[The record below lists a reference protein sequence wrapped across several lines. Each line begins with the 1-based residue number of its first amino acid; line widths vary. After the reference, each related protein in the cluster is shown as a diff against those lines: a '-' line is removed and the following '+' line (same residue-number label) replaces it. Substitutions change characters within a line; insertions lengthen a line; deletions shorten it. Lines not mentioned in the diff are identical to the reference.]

1 MDESRPLPAF
11 RCEQIEG
18 GRLAKE
24 WQEWKGSLQCYFD
37 SYEITDQKL
46 MRAKMLH
53 LGGPQLQKVFRSLD
67 GTEDFPEELVE
78 KPWYDAAIEKLDAYF
93 KPRRQDVLERHK
105 LRNMKQAPSERF
117 AHFVLRLRQ
126 QMQDCG
132 FEKYRPK
139 VRRIIEEMLMIDV
152 IVEGC
157 ASQDLRRKIL
167 AKDQT
172 LAEIEAM
179 GESIESVLMQEKEL
193 GKGNDSGRSAY
204 SEVCKITKDKGSRR
218 QAHFENRS
226 KDEEHCP
233 WTCFACGRR
242 GHKAMD
248 KECPANGRN
257 CNKCNAIGHF
267 GLRCPKSKRSFKQEI
282 PEQPSKKIRSVEAS
296 DNRSE
301 EMDIKKVYYTFY
313 GGNTT
318 NVVEVN
324 IGGVSTEMLVDS
336 GSDAN
341 LITSKTWQKLKFRQV
356 ELLSC
361 RKGGN
366 KILRSY
372 ASEVPLVILGTF
384 QAVVM
389 VGELSTEAEFF
400 VVENG
405 QRDLIGDFTSKR
417 LGILK
422 VGLDVQSVQGGSTET
437 MPFSSIKGAK
447 VHIQMDPDVKPVFQ
461 PLRRIPIALED
472 AVNKKLDDLLRRDI
486 IEVKTGPATW
496 VSPLVVANKANGE
509 IRLCVDLRRVNQAV
523 VRERHPMP
531 VVEDVVA
538 KIGRGRIWSVLDI
551 KDAFF
556 LLKLDEESRDIVTFI
571 THRGLYRF
579 TRLTFGLVSAPEVF
593 QRHMDEML
601 ADCEGAYWYLDDVG
615 IVGDTVEEHDARLNK
630 V

>member
-78 KPWYDAAIEKLDAYF
+78 KPWYDAAIDKLDAYF

-105 LRNMKQAPSERF
+105 LRNMKQAPNERF

-179 GESIESVLMQEKEL
+179 GESIESVLIQEKEL
-193 GKGNDSGRSAY
+193 GKGSDSGRSAY

-218 QAHFENRS
+218 QAHFESRS

-282 PEQPSKKIRSVEAS
+282 SEQPSKKIRSVEAS

-301 EMDIKKVYYTFY
+301 EMDTKKVYYTFY
-313 GGNTT
+313 GGNTS

-422 VGLDVQSVQGGSTET
+422 
-437 MPFSSIKGAK
+437 
-447 VHIQMDPDVKPVFQ
+447 
-461 PLRRIPIALED
+461 
-472 AVNKKLDDLLRRDI
+472 
-486 IEVKTGPATW
+486 
-496 VSPLVVANKANGE
+496 
-509 IRLCVDLRRVNQAV
+509 
-523 VRERHPMP
+523 
-531 VVEDVVA
+531 
-538 KIGRGRIWSVLDI
+538 
-551 KDAFF
+551 
-556 LLKLDEESRDIVTFI
+556 
-571 THRGLYRF
+571 
-579 TRLTFGLVSAPEVF
+579 
-593 QRHMDEML
+593 
-601 ADCEGAYWYLDDVG
+601 GAYWYLDDVG

-630 V
+630 VLKRFEDSGVVLNWTKCKVRVTEFDFLGYRFSPHGIRPSLAKQEAVLSFRRPENESEVRSFLGLANYMGKFVHDLATIDEPLRKLTQKGTKFEWGDQEEAAFVEIKGRIANAQCLGPEPEFVGDANVGELEENGNMNETVEEGPSNSKRKRCEPNRFKDYIPY